1 MAASPKDDIACL
13 VDSDIVIDFLRGRN
27 YARALLEKWAEEGL
41 LAVSTLTHLEVYQ
54 GMKGGEEKATSAFLD
69 GLTSV
74 AVDVPIA
81 RQAGRLMGELRSK
94 GKTVGMADALIAA
107 TALQLRVPLLT
118 NNGEHYPFPD
128 LKIVSRLTK

>member
-1 MAASPKDDIACL
+1 MAVSPRDDIACL

-27 YARALLEKWAEEGL
+27 YAREILERWAKEGL

-54 GMKGGEEKATSAFLD
+54 GMKDGEEKATSAFLD

-81 RQAGRLMGELRSK
+81 RQAGRLMRELRSK
-94 GKTVGMADALIAA
+94 GKTAGMADAIIAA
-107 TALQLRVPLLT
+107 TALQLSVPLLT
-118 NNGEHYPFPD
+118 NNGEHYPFPE
-128 LKIVSRLTK
+128 LKVVAGR

>member
-1 MAASPKDDIACL
+1 MAVSPRDDIACL

-27 YARALLEKWAEEGL
+27 YAREILERWAKEGL

-74 AVDVPIA
+74 AVDVPVA
-81 RQAGRLMGELRSK
+81 RRAGRLLSELRGK
-94 GKTVGMADALIAA
+94 GVTVGMADAVIAA
-107 TALQLRVPLLT
+107 TALQLSVPLLT
-118 NNGEHYPFPD
+118 NNGEHYPFPE
-128 LKIVSRLTK
+128 LKVVAGR